1 MVYQTIKA
9 INSLLLSS
17 NTASNTG
24 QDSLRI
30 QGFATKGNC
39 MPRVRSFRKDRR
51 LNQTA
56 SLALILNTGRLGP
69 VHGQFKLSQELEGI
83 VNRQLPEGLRNSV
96 RVVYYRNNKLLLSSS
111 SPSQTTRIQ
120 YILPELKARLKHNIL
135 FESLEE
141 IRIRVSY
148 LPPRKKPVTINRSL
162 SRTSA
167 DNLRE
172 LAEVVG
178 NKALKAALKSLVK
191 NSD

>member
-1 MVYQTIKA
+1 
-9 INSLLLSS
+9 
-17 NTASNTG
+17 
-24 QDSLRI
+24 
-30 QGFATKGNC
+30 